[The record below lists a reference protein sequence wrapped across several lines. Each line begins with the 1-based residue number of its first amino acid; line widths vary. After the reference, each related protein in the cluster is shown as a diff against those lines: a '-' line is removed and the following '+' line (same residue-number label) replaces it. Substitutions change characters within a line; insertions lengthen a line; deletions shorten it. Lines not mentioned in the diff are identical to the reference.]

1 VGERGK
7 SALSGLTRAEI
18 KAVIGCYFKSIS
30 EDPADYG
37 SSMYMKWMVRL
48 FLAASDHT
56 TKTVQTV
63 SNMIPNPRVWHGTRR
78 SKGTPHLWQPGYWTV
93 RKESA
98 TIGFGASYTLKD
110 HTEEPGIDW
119 IGEGFADSFWENY
132 YE

>member
-93 RKESA
+93 RIIVMA
-98 TIGFGASYTLKD
+98 
-110 HTEEPGIDW
+110 
-119 IGEGFADSFWENY
+119 
-132 YE
+132 

>member
-93 RKESA
+93 RIYLQILTLAGLTAGHALPESIKA
-98 TIGFGASYTLKD
+98 
-110 HTEEPGIDW
+110 
-119 IGEGFADSFWENY
+119 
-132 YE
+132 